1 MSPLAATIPTAATGS
16 RSTPL
21 VHAFIRTLLLGNNPA
36 GYISL
41 CRAIG
46 EAATPD
52 YKGIAAPV
60 LILAGEED
68 KTAPLEGVADI
79 MGAYGSEK
87 KEVRILQGV
96 GHWHVLEAWEE
107 VQGFIGGFLGEI

>member
-1 MSPLAATIPTAATGS
+1 MSPLANTIPTAATGS

-21 VHAFIRTLLLGNNPA
+21 VHAFIRALLLANDPQ

-41 CRAIG
+41 CRAIA
-46 EAATPD
+46 EAVTPG
-52 YKGIAAPV
+52 YKEIAAPL

-68 KTAPLEGVADI
+68 KSAPLDGVAAI
-79 MGAYGSEK
+79 MGAYGSAK
-87 KEVRILQGV
+87 KELRILQGV